1 MNISSLC
8 QKNTVIQRCLCSM
21 FGLNGKRQ
29 LLTYQLFK
37 TVEKQKCAKNLILGR
52 FKSSLFTS
60 DRDTNTSNFQYD
72 HGLEKK
78 LMDTEELERN
88 LRLRSCSIDV
98 DKLKDDYSNLCK
110 LEAERNRIE
119 TERARVAQHIANIV
133 KHMKEDKTKSKEIGD
148 KMKKL
153 KIEGKILKE
162 TLKDVLNKLW
172 AVEERVMY
180 TALSLPNST
189 LPDVP
194 VNEEN
199 VIEEHFT
206 DACIQV
212 DTDHLNVLEQS
223 NMVKLSNVGA
233 KAYYLTGQLAVLEQE
248 LISHFSSSLRQQGFQ
263 LILAPEIFKAPVVEA
278 GGYNLLDPSSIYRM
292 QPKHGTSPSDWDQDF
307 MFLRGASHLSFLA
320 YYARMMI
327 NSSDL
332 PQEKF
337 IVGRSYKPES
347 EDCFNGLYGVL
358 QTVQVSACGLSESSS
373 QSMDIQARFLQILTD
388 IYADLGLSFRIVSM
402 PVPSLKVHEQS
413 RLEVQM
419 WAPTLHKYLKVG
431 SVSIHGD
438 YCSSRLMIRCSQKS
452 LKDSHPVHMVYA
464 EVVDITR
471 LVAIMLDSFNTVKT

>member
-98 DKLKDDYSNLCK
+98 DN
-110 LEAERNRIE
+110 
-119 TERARVAQHIANIV
+119 
-133 KHMKEDKTKSKEIGD
+133 
-148 KMKKL
+148 
-153 KIEGKILKE
+153 
-162 TLKDVLNKLW
+162 
-172 AVEERVMY
+172 
-180 TALSLPNST
+180 
-189 LPDVP
+189 
-194 VNEEN
+194 
-199 VIEEHFT
+199 
-206 DACIQV
+206 
-212 DTDHLNVLEQS
+212 
-223 NMVKLSNVGA
+223 NVGA

-307 MFLRGASHLSFLA
+307 M
-320 YYARMMI
+320 
-327 NSSDL
+327 
-332 PQEKF
+332 
-337 IVGRSYKPES
+337 
-347 EDCFNGLYGVL
+347 
-358 QTVQVSACGLSESSS
+358 
-373 QSMDIQARFLQILTD
+373 
-388 IYADLGLSFRIVSM
+388 IVSM